1 MAARVVATREGKSQA
16 QIDWLHQQAREHDD
30 TLDNYEVSDMFT
42 MGSQVN
48 ANNDYRRLKKEQR
61 IETIRQHIEDMEP
74 GTRFIADDIE
84 GWWANAKEVGDP
96 IRTTAVIRRDVVT
109 LVKDGFLHQHADR
122 FNRGQFYFVRA

>member
-1 MAARVVATREGKSQA
+1 
-16 QIDWLHQQAREHDD
+16 
-30 TLDNYEVSDMFT
+30 MFT

-109 LVKDGFLHQHADR
+109 LVEDDFLYQYADR
-122 FNRGQFYFVRA
+122 LNRGQFYFVRA